1 MATPKLV
8 RDKIPEIV
16 AAQGKH
22 MKTTLAHPSE
32 VHLILRDK
40 LREEVNELLNATSRQ
55 GVAEE
60 MGDILTVLYAM
71 ADRYD
76 FDWYDDVMLPMSE
89 KADERG
95 EFKAFLIWDGNE
107 PTHV

>member
-1 MATPKLV
+1 MPTPKLV

-22 MKTTLAHPSE
+22 MKTTLARSTE
-32 VHLILRDK
+32 VHNALRNK
-40 LREEVNELLNATSRQ
+40 LREEVNELLAARRRFD
-55 GVAEE
+55 VAEE
-60 MGDILTVLYAM
+60 MGDVLTVLYAM
-71 ADRYD
+71 ADRYGL
-76 FDWYDDVMLPMSE
+76 DWYEDVMVPMSN

-107 PTHV
+107 PA